1 MLGYPNAANKIR
13 AASGTASGTAVPT
26 AAPTAKMANTKIN
39 NSDFDDDDTATV
51 NANDNKD
58 LRRRRRRQRRR
69 SHSDKTDEPMPDEAG
84 SRTQMSSAKSKSG
97 FCYIGEDRGFRS
109 CIKVSEGEN
118 CMSGDIFPT
127 EAVCINPSLRP

>member
-13 AASGTASGTAVPT
+13 AASGAPTT
-26 AAPTAKMANTKIN
+26 AAAVAPAAKTAETKIN
-39 NSDFDDDDTATV
+39 NSNFDDDDTS
-51 NANDNKD
+51 NSSKNKETK
-58 LRRRRRRQRRR
+58 LRRRSR
-69 SHSDKTDEPMPDEAG
+69 SHSGSKIRSHDPLPDEAG

-109 CIKVSEGEN
+109 CIKVSEGET